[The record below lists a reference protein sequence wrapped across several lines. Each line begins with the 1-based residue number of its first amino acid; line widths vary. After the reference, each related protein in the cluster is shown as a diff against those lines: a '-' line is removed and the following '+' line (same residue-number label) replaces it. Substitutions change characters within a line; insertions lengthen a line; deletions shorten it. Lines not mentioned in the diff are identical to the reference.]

1 VIGVDTNVVL
11 RLYDR
16 TDTVQALAA
25 DRVVASARERGGC
38 FINPIVLAEL
48 AWTLDRT
55 YKLNRTSVAERIDR
69 ILNSAEFVVPFADAT
84 AAALEKYRSGS
95 AGFTDYLLAE
105 INRSF
110 NCETTFTFDRAAA
123 EGDGFSLLAS

>member
-1 VIGVDTNVVL
+1 M
-11 RLYDR
+11 
-16 TDTVQALAA
+16 
-25 DRVVASARERGGC
+25 ASARDRGGC

-55 YKLNRTSVAERIDR
+55 YKLNRAGVTERIDR

-84 AAALEKYRSGS
+84 AAALEKYRSGP

-123 EGDGFSLLAS
+123 RANGFTLLAA